1 MTTDRLSSR
10 PRRCRPMCFNVAR
23 HVRKRWGPLSLLVA
37 MVVGLAPPARA
48 GDGPRPAG
56 DRITLGTLEDSP
68 NATSESTI
76 VEIPVGIKLNKP
88 EDGRI
93 GFRLRLSIFFAWNN
107 VRFQDITGDDLE
119 ASLRTLTV
127 VPGIEFLVPIG
138 ERWLVRPYG
147 QIGGLDALG
156 MPGHRWL
163 ASLGSRVNTKW
174 NFDRWILSAGGRF
187 EYTTVLDEDFHRTD
201 DVAFVDLGA
210 DFSFPLWFDVAGGRA
225 AAGFYVIP
233 RHYINR
239 ADLVGQGGFDLGI
252 DSHLE
257 LGASFQLHDRP
268 ELWFVKLPNWYGVGV
283 RLARGHRSFRVYLG
297 FPF

>member
-1 MTTDRLSSR
+1 MMTATISSR
-10 PRRCRPMCFNVAR
+10 PQLRRF
-23 HVRKRWGPLSLLVA
+23 GLLVPLLLVTA
-37 MVVGLAPPARA
+37 FGCAATA
-48 GDGPRPAG
+48 EAADGTRPTG
-56 DRITLGTLEDSP
+56 DRITLETLEDAPDAS
-68 NATSESTI
+68 SESTI
-76 VEIPVGIKLNKP
+76 VEVPVGINLKKAEN
-88 EDGRI
+88 GGI
-93 GFRLRLSIFFAWNN
+93 GYRLRLSVFFAWNR

-127 VPGIEFLVPIG
+127 VPGIELHVPIG
-138 ERWLVRPYG
+138 QRWLVRPYG

-156 MPGHRWL
+156 MPGHRWM
-163 ASLGSRVNTKW
+163 ASLGSRANTRW
-174 NFDRWILSAGGRF
+174 DFDRWILSAGGRF

-225 AAGFYVIP
+225 AAGLYVMP

-239 ADLVGQGGFDLGI
+239 AELVGQGAFDLGV

-268 ELWFVKLPNWYGVGV
+268 EVWFVKLPNWYGVGV
-283 RLARGHRSFRVYLG
+283 RLAPGHRSFRIYLG